1 MNQCLLKCEEY
12 MEEKRRPGK
21 PVTHPP
27 ILHIES
33 GLIFKTYKEAAE
45 YVGGS
50 PNNVY
55 HVVIGIQSHHKGQ
68 HFKFAE

>member
-1 MNQCLLKCEEY
+1 MT
-12 MEEKRRPGK
+12 EKRKPGK

-27 ILHIES
+27 VLHIES
-33 GLIFKTYKEAAE
+33 GMIFKTYKEAAA

-55 HVVIGIQSHHKGQ
+55 HVAIGMQRHHKHQ
-68 HFKFAE
+68 HFKFIDK